1 MQNLIKTLVVKH
13 TNSYSHY
20 EASIIFEGN
29 EITTITSNSHA
40 VDALES
46 DDLIGPGMW
55 FETSEEPAEE
65 LISEI
70 LRANRI
76 KL

>member
-1 MQNLIKTLVVKH
+1 MQNLIKTLVVRH
-13 TNSYSHY
+13 TKSYSHY

-29 EITTITSNSHA
+29 EITAITNNSHA
-40 VDALES
+40 VDALNS
-46 DDLIGPGMW
+46 DDLIGEGMW

-65 LISEI
+65 LVTEI
-70 LRANRI
+70 LRANSI